1 MDFLFTI
8 FSFILLISIIV
19 GIHELGHFLT
29 ARFYDIHVLKFKI
42 GFGKELFS
50 FQDKRNCSYSFGILP
65 LGGYVQMLGEN
76 NPVQEGS
83 EITLVNKKSYLQATP
98 GERAAVTIA
107 GPLANFILAAFVYFY
122 LAMVGTTQ
130 LTAFVGDVITGSPSE
145 EYGIITKDKILE
157 VDGESVR
164 VFNDI
169 NLILSKRIGDTGSI
183 GIKYLRNN
191 EEKIVFISVNDWLSE
206 NDQTAPSVALGIQ
219 PFLPPLVGTLEPN
232 GPAYVHGIKEGDLIQ
247 SINNNDISTWQELSR
262 ALSDLPN
269 QLIDVQILR
278 DQRSQKLMLE
288 TSSYL
293 DEEGLSKGRIGI
305 LASNNLNQWPDEYI
319 VEKKEN
325 LFSAVL
331 VGFQDTYR
339 YTLLIISS
347 IGKMISGSISADNL
361 GGPIQIS
368 VLAGSAAKAGYV
380 TFLSMV
386 ALLSINLGLLNLLPI
401 PILDG
406 GQLVMIGIE
415 KIKGSPVSDMTLEY
429 SMRVGIVLI
438 VSLMIFAFANDI
450 ARLILL

>member
-130 LTAFVGDVITGSPSE
+130 LSSFVGDVITGSPSE

-219 PFLPPLVGTLEPN
+219 PFLPPLVGTLQPN

-247 SINNNDISTWQELSR
+247 SINNNDISTWQELST

-278 DQRSQKLMLE
+278 DQRSLKLMLE

-293 DEEGLSKGRIGI
+293 DEEGVSKGRIGI
-305 LASNNLNQWPDEYI
+305 LASNDLNQWPDQYI

-429 SMRVGIVLI
+429 SMRIGIVLI

-450 ARLILL
+450 SRLI

>member
-1 MDFLFTI
+1 MDILFTI

-29 ARFYDIHVLKFKI
+29 ARFFNIHVLKFKI

-50 FQDKRNCSYSFGILP
+50 FEDNRNCNYSFGILP

-76 NPVQEGS
+76 NPIQEGS
-83 EITLVNKKSYLQATP
+83 EENLKDKKSYLQASI
-98 GERAAVTIA
+98 GERAAVTFA
-107 GPLANFILAAFVYFY
+107 GPLANFLLAVFVYFF

-130 LTAFVGDVITGSPSE
+130 LSPFIGEVAEDSLAE
-145 EYGIITKDKILE
+145 KSGISVKDKILE
-157 VDGESVR
+157 IDQSSVE

-169 NLILSKRIGDTGSI
+169 NLILSNRIGDTGYI
-183 GIKYLRNN
+183 NIKYLNN
-191 EEKIVFISVNDWLSE
+191 DIEQVTSIPIDNWLSGD
-206 NDQTAPSVALGIQ
+206 DQVTPSSALGLQ
-219 PFLPPLVGTLEPN
+219 PLLPAVVGQLQDE
-232 GPAYVHGIKEGDLIQ
+232 GPASVYGLREGDLIQ
-247 SINNNDISTWQELSR
+247 SINGVEILTWQDLSR
-262 ALSDLPN
+262 VLSRLPN
-269 QLIDVQILR
+269 ELISIELKRANDSKKI
-278 DQRSQKLMLE
+278 MLQ
-288 TSSYL
+288 TSSYID
-293 DEEGLSKGRIGI
+293 DEGIERGRIGI
-305 LASNNLNQWPDEYI
+305 IASTDLNQWPSNYT

-325 LFSAVL
+325 LFSAL
-331 VGFQDTYR
+331 FVGFQNTYR
-339 YTLLIISS
+339 YTVLIIGS

-406 GQLVMIGIE
+406 GQLLMIAIE
-415 KIKGSPVSDMTLEY
+415 KLKGSPVSEIALEY
-429 SMRVGIVLI
+429 SMRVGIVLV

-450 ARLILL
+450 ARLI

>member
-130 LTAFVGDVITGSPSE
+130 LTAFVGDVITGSLSE

-293 DEEGLSKGRIGI
+293 DEEGVSKGRIGI
-305 LASNNLNQWPDEYI
+305 LASNDLNQWPDEFI

-450 ARLILL
+450 ARLI

>member
-122 LAMVGTTQ
+122 LAMVGTIQ
-130 LTAFVGDVITGSPSE
+130 LSSFVGDVITGSPSE

-219 PFLPPLVGTLEPN
+219 PFLPPLVGTLQPN

-293 DEEGLSKGRIGI
+293 DEEGVSKGRMGI
-305 LASNNLNQWPDEYI
+305 LASNDLNQWPDEYI

-450 ARLILL
+450 ARLI

>member
-1 MDFLFTI
+1 MDILFTI

-29 ARFYDIHVLKFKI
+29 ARFFNIHVLKFKI

-50 FQDKRNCSYSFGILP
+50 FEDNRNCNYSFGILP

-76 NPVQEGS
+76 NPIQEGS
-83 EITLVNKKSYLQATP
+83 EENLKDKKSYLQASP
-98 GERAAVTIA
+98 GERAAVTFA
-107 GPLANFILAAFVYFY
+107 GPLANFLLAAFVYFF

-130 LTAFVGDVITGSPSE
+130 LSPFVGEVVEDSLAEKS
-145 EYGIITKDKILE
+145 GISVNDKILE
-157 VDGESVR
+157 IDQSSVE

-169 NLILSKRIGDTGSI
+169 NLILSNRIGDTGYI
-183 GIKYLRNN
+183 NIKYSNN
-191 EEKIVFISVNDWLSE
+191 DIEQVTSIPIDNWLSGD
-206 NDQTAPSVALGIQ
+206 DQVTPSSALGLQ
-219 PFLPPLVGTLEPN
+219 PLLPAVVGQLQDE
-232 GPAYVHGIKEGDLIQ
+232 GPASVYGLREGDLIQ
-247 SINNNDISTWQELSR
+247 SINGIEILTWQDLSR
-262 ALSDLPN
+262 VLSRLPN
-269 QLIDVQILR
+269 ELISIELKRANDSKKI
-278 DQRSQKLMLE
+278 MLE
-288 TSSYL
+288 TSSYID
-293 DEEGLSKGRIGI
+293 DEGIERGRIGI
-305 LASNNLNQWPDEYI
+305 IASTDLNQWPSNYT

-325 LFSAVL
+325 LFSALL
-331 VGFQDTYR
+331 VGFQNTYR
-339 YTLLIISS
+339 YTVLIIGS

-406 GQLVMIGIE
+406 GQLLMIAIE
-415 KIKGSPVSDMTLEY
+415 KLKGSPVSEIALEY
-429 SMRVGIVLI
+429 SMRVGIVLV

-450 ARLILL
+450 ARLI